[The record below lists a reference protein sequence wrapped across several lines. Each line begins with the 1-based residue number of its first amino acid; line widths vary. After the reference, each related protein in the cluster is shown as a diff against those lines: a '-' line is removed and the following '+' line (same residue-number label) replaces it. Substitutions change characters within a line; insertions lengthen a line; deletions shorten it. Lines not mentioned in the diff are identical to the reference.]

1 MTEVS
6 AHSQPEQLTVK
17 GKFWSRMPAWRL
29 LAAVVSGVLF
39 SLAFPPAELSWLGWC
54 CYVPLLVLPVSP
66 RWGRRLLTGYV
77 WGYVQT
83 ALSLLWLNEVGF
95 GAGWLLALYCACYPA
110 VWYALWGAL
119 VNWFCQRQ
127 APGEAGAS
135 LPRACRRPGG
145 LLLVLYGVCL
155 WVGLEWWRSWFLT
168 GFPWNQLGICQF
180 THPRL
185 VMSAAWC
192 GVYGLSFLLISVN
205 LALAGVIGQFWPVIQ
220 GKGRFDKLATWQML
234 RPWSLLF
241 LVPIV
246 PVFWFWGRHGGPTR
260 FFDAPS
266 IRVLAVQGN
275 IPLCRFWSEEEFALA
290 LQTYFSLT
298 LEGTSQQKRPDLI
311 LWPECAVPAPRQYPP
326 YASALAKLQAQV
338 RLPMLIGA
346 TDLRVEPG
354 GNPDS
359 AKVFNSAL
367 LYDAQGK
374 LTACYDKIHRVPFGE
389 YVPFGKY
396 FPWLVDMIG
405 MGRDLTP
412 GRSYTLLPLPGNVPA
427 GVNICFED
435 VFPEISRAFTR
446 RGAKVLM
453 TITNDSWY
461 RESAGSR
468 QHLSHVVFRAVE
480 CRRPLLRSGNN
491 SDTCLI
497 MPSGEIVNPLR
508 NPLDGNPFYRGF
520 AMYDVVTI
528 SHGGDTFYTKHGNVF
543 AWLNF
548 AVAVVMS
555 AGLAGG
561 RIRRHARLLKKIAP
575 DK

>member
-1 MTEVS
+1 MPNPPS
-6 AHSQPEQLTVK
+6 HSQSLTVK
-17 GKFWSRMPAWRL
+17 GRFWSRMPFWRL
-29 LAAVVSGVLF
+29 LAALVSGILF
-39 SLAFPPAELSWLGWC
+39 SLSFPPVGLSWLGWC
-54 CYVPLLVLPVSP
+54 CYVPLLAFPVSP
-66 RWGRRLLTGYV
+66 RWGRRLLTGYC
-77 WGYVQT
+77 WGYLQS

-110 VWYALWGAL
+110 IWYVLWGAM
-119 VNWFCQRQ
+119 VNWLRQRQ
-127 APGEAGAS
+127 ESGQADAS
-135 LPRACRRPGG
+135 LPAACLYANG
-145 LLLVLYGVCL
+145 LLLVLYGACL

-180 THPRL
+180 EHPRL
-185 VMSAAWC
+185 VVSAAWC
-192 GVYGLSFLLISVN
+192 GVYGLSFLLIGSN
-205 LALAGVIGQFWPVIQ
+205 LALAGILGQFLPDVQ
-220 GKGRFDKLATWQML
+220 GRFTLRRL

-241 LVPIV
+241 LALSLP
-246 PVFWFWGRHGGPTR
+246 FFGFWGRGAGQTIPADTPT
-260 FFDAPS
+260 

-275 IPLCRFWSEEEFALA
+275 IPMCRFWSDEEFQLA
-290 LQTYFSLT
+290 LDTYSQLT
-298 LEGTSQQKRPDLI
+298 IDSTAQEPRPDLI

-326 YASALAKLQAQV
+326 YTSALAKLQSQV

-346 TDLRVEPG
+346 TDLRVPPG
-354 GNPDS
+354 GNPREPN
-359 AKVFNSAL
+359 VFNSAL
-367 LYDAQGK
+367 LFNVQGR
-374 LTACYDKIHRVPFGE
+374 LVAAYDKIHRVPFGE

-412 GRSYTLLPLPGNVPA
+412 GRSYTLLPLPQGGLV

-446 RGAKVLM
+446 RGANLLM

-468 QHLSHVVFRAVE
+468 QHLSHVVFRAAE

-497 MPSGEIVNPLR
+497 TPFGEITQPLCNPQ
-508 NPLDGNPFYRGF
+508 DGNPFYRGV
-520 AMYDVVTI
+520 ACYSLPVTDAW
-528 SHGGDTFYTKHGNVF
+528 GETFYTRHGNVF

-548 AVAVVMS
+548 AVA
-555 AGLAGG
+555 ALLTAALAAF
-561 RIRRHARLLKKIAP
+561 RFRRHAKLLKAIAP
-575 DK
+575 EDA